1 MARKLIVPALEQG
14 IIWLVLGVLF
24 FYSYAHF
31 VVRPYAGFAFS
42 GSSVTAVYESGPSA
56 ATLQVGDELL
66 RVGPVSWT
74 DFAADLRQPLFEGVA
89 AGEVVPLLVRRN
101 GRVLLIPWHFP
112 GFTYRQLQQ
121 RLLSSWWL
129 AYLFW
134 ALAAVTYLLV
144 RPKGTRWRLLVAFN
158 LLTAVWLAAGSGPSA
173 WHVWHG
179 ALVLRSAIWL
189 CLPLYWHLHWLF
201 PEPLARLPAG
211 VVAGAYLAG
220 GALALGQWFQ
230 LLPNSAYLV
239 AFLLAVGGSSG
250 LLLAHALFRPEQRR
264 ELRLLLQVVSLA
276 AVPLLAAVI
285 AGLGGGDLR
294 LAALALLAL
303 PFLPGAYIY
312 VIYRRQAGQM
322 QVRANRL
329 IVLYSY
335 LLLVG
340 TLAATAVS
348 LAANVLALAETLF
361 WIVPAVVLAAAFTV
375 VVYRPYARFVERSI
389 LNAPLPPGELLKQYA
404 LHIAARPDRGSLLR
418 ILTEEILPSL
428 MVRQSALLVL
438 DEKQE
443 LAPLLSV
450 NVAAAELPAPAD
462 LLPYLANGRP
472 QPFSDGRDLRA
483 RPEWDWVR
491 LALPLNVGPK
501 NVGVWLL
508 GRRDPDDVYSRE
520 EIPALAAL
528 AAQTAVSLTNLALTE
543 NLQTLVRANIDRQEQ
558 ERMRLARDLHDQV
571 LGEVASLTLYADK
584 VAPQFSE
591 RVSVLSERLRAAIYD
606 LRPLMLNYGLWPA
619 LDSLVNKLNVHAG
632 EETEIYLNVS
642 GREERYP
649 LRVEQH
655 LYRIVQQAIDNAL
668 KHASAAIIEISGELS
683 PAEIRLEV
691 ADNGMG
697 FPAEQAADLA
707 ALLAHH
713 HFGLVGMMERAWL
726 VGAET
731 TIEAVAGRGVRVT
744 VRWDSG
750 HYAAVKTAGHWQEE
764 FS

>member
-31 VVRPYAGFAFS
+31 VARPYAGFAFS
-42 GSSVTAVYESGPSA
+42 GSSVTAVYESGPGA

-66 RVGPVSWT
+66 QVGPVSW
-74 DFAADLRQPLFEGVA
+74 DQFAANLRQPLFEGVA
-89 AGEVVPLLVRRN
+89 AGEVAPLLVRRD
-101 GRVLLIPWHFP
+101 GRVLSIPWIFP

-121 RLLSSWWL
+121 RLFNSWWL

-134 ALAAVTYLLV
+134 ALAVSTYLFV

-173 WHVWHG
+173 WHVWQG
-179 ALVLRSAIWL
+179 ALVMRSAIWL

-220 GALALGQWFQ
+220 GALALLQWFQ
-230 LLPNSAYLV
+230 LLSNSAYLV
-239 AFLLAVGGSSG
+239 AFLLAIGGSLC

-264 ELRLLLQVVSLA
+264 ELRLLLQVVSLV
-276 AVPLLAAVI
+276 AVPLLAAVA
-285 AGLGGGDLR
+285 AGLWGGDLR

-303 PFLPGAYIY
+303 PFIPGAYIY
-312 VIYRRQAGQM
+312 VIYRRQAGRM
-322 QVRANRL
+322 QLRANRL
-329 IVLYSY
+329 VVLYSY

-348 LAANVLALAETLF
+348 LAANALALAETLF
-361 WIVPAVVLAAAFTV
+361 WIVPAMVLAAAFTV
-375 VVYRPYARFVERSI
+375 VAYRPYARFVERRL
-389 LNAPLPPGELLKQYA
+389 LNAPLPPAELLKQYA
-404 LHIAARPDRGSLLR
+404 LHIAARPDRGSLVR
-418 ILTEEILPSL
+418 MLTEEILPSL

-443 LAPLLSV
+443 LAPLLAF
-450 NVAAAELPAPAD
+450 NVTAAELPAPAD
-462 LLPYLANGRP
+462 LLPYLANGSP
-472 QPFSDGRDLRA
+472 YAETPPGQEPVADGRDRRA
-483 RPEWDWVR
+483 RPEWAWVR
-491 LALPLNVGPK
+491 LALPLSVGPK
-501 NVGVWLL
+501 KVGIWLL

-528 AAQTAVSLTNLALTE
+528 AAQTAVSLTNLALAE
-543 NLQTLVRANIDRQEQ
+543 NLQALVRANIERQEE
-558 ERMRLARDLHDQV
+558 ERMRLARDLHDEV
-571 LGEVASLTLYADK
+571 LGDVASLTLYADK
-584 VAPQFSE
+584 VAPQFGE
-591 RVSVLSERLRAAIYD
+591 RVSALSERLRAAIYD
-606 LRPLMLNYGLWPA
+606 LRPPMLNYGLWPA
-619 LDSLVNKLNVHAG
+619 LDSLVNKLNARAG
-632 EETEIYLNVS
+632 EEMEIYLNVS

-649 LRVEQH
+649 LHVEQH

-668 KHASAAIIEISGELS
+668 KHASATIIEISGELS
-683 PAEIRLEV
+683 PAGIRLEV
-691 ADNGMG
+691 ADNGVG
-697 FPAEQAADLA
+697 FPIEQAAELG

-726 VGAET
+726 VGADT
-731 TIEAVAGRGVRVT
+731 TIEAAAGRGVRVT
-744 VRWDSG
+744 VCWDGSRR
-750 HYAAVKTAGHWQEE
+750 AAMP
-764 FS
+764 